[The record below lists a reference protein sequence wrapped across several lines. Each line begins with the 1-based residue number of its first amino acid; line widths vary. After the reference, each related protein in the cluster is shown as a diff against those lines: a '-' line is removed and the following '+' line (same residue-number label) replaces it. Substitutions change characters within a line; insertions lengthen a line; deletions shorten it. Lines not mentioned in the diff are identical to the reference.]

1 MSTRAAWHDLWLVE
15 ATRFLPL
22 IGPKIFALPGTESG
36 GPPLD
41 FMCALAKTDIWSLL
55 EKKPVYVQVDTTLYG
70 DDYFLT
76 ASKGSSL
83 FHTVKQWLFAF

>member
-41 FMCALAKTDIWSLL
+41 FMCALAKTDIWSLS
-55 EKKPVYVQVDTTLYG
+55 EKKPVYGLVN
-70 DDYFLT
+70 T
-76 ASKGSSL
+76 AWEGQKLHLGKP
-83 FHTVKQWLFAF
+83 H